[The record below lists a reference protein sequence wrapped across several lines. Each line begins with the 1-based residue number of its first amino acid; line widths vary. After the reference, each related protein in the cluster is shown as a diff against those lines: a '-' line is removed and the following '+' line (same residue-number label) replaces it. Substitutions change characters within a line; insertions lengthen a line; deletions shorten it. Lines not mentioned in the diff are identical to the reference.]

1 MDRFTA
7 GLLSGFAGGILMN
20 IWSFI
25 SFYVLQFEQHRFIDW
40 SGVMLYGSVPNSL
53 PEVIVALIMQ
63 FIFASFVGG
72 LFAMLLPLISSSN
85 YHLKGIIFAIFITF
99 VFYSIPTLFREPIF
113 TQTPVESVISN
124 NIGAVI
130 WGLTTATVLKRINNK
145 TSLKV

>member
-1 MDRFTA
+1 
-7 GLLSGFAGGILMN
+7 MN

-130 WGLTTATVLKRINNK
+130 WGLTTSTMLKRINNK